1 MKNLFSYIQ
10 VLLLLV
16 ILPSNQAMYGQSFT
30 KYVNPYIGTG
40 GHGHSFLGVT
50 LPFGAVQIGPNNF
63 NKGWDW
69 TSGYHYS
76 DDVIT
81 GFSHQHLN
89 GTGCADGGSLQFMPY
104 TGIIKS
110 ERGTQDNPT
119 SGYSSHYSHNNETAS
134 PGYYQVMLKDYKIN
148 VELAASNRVA
158 FHQYNYPK
166 NTTQD
171 KRMIISLVDANG
183 SKTTAAYIEQTDAY
197 TVRGYRYADGWA
209 KNQQF
214 YFTAKF
220 SQPVKLLIYADNKP
234 VNGKSFKGID
244 VKGNFLFAT
253 TTKEVKIKVGISPVS
268 MDNAEKNIEQEI
280 RHWNFKKVVKQAD
293 EAWNNELAKIKI
305 SGKNKDDRQIF
316 YTAMYHSLMQPNI
329 FNDADGSMRG
339 ADKKIY
345 ENPGFVNYTQLSL
358 WDTYRAAHPFY
369 TISQPEKVADFV
381 NTMLAIYKQSGQL
394 PVWHLYGSDT
404 YEMIGIPSV
413 MVVADAI
420 LKNFKGIDYNL
431 AFDAMKNSMLSNYKD
446 LEYLRT
452 SHYIPSD
459 LATESVAKG
468 LEYAIAD
475 AAIAKVAQ
483 KLGKPEDALYF
494 NNRAKFY
501 KLYWDP
507 ETEFFRGKRKNGSWN
522 TPFNPYNSSH
532 RNDDYCEGT
541 AWQYTWL
548 VPQDVTGLIQLFP
561 NEKAFSSKLDSLF
574 VVKGLDGNNTSPDI
588 SGLIGQYAHGNEP
601 GHHTV
606 YLYNYIGEQ
615 WKTAEKVRSI
625 LKNMYHNDPNGLQG
639 NEDCGQMSSWY
650 ILSALGFYQVNP
662 AGGDFIFGSP
672 LFDKAIIKLPN
683 NKSLIIKAKNN
694 SDKNIYIQSISLNGQ
709 KYTKSF
715 ISYDDIMAGGEL
727 VFEMGNSPS
736 DFGKEKIAR
745 PL

>member
-1 MKNLFSYIQ
+1 MKLFSYQYFLFI
-10 VLLLLV
+10 LLIFPCHQTL
-16 ILPSNQAMYGQSFT
+16 YGQNFV

-50 LPFGAVQIGPNNF
+50 RPFGAVQIGPNNF

-76 DDVIT
+76 DNVIT

-104 TGIIKS
+104 IGPIKS
-110 ERGTQDNPT
+110 ERGTQEDPS
-119 SGYSSHYSHNNETAS
+119 SGYSSHYSHQNEKVS
-134 PGYYQVMLKDYKIN
+134 PSYYQVLLDDSKIN
-148 VELAASNRVA
+148 VELAASERVA
-158 FHQYNYPK
+158 FHQYQYPETEK
-166 NTTQD
+166 D
-171 KRMIISLVDANG
+171 KRLIISLVDANG
-183 SKTTAAYIEQTDAY
+183 SKTTAAYIEQTNDY
-197 TVRGYRYADGWA
+197 TIRGYRYADGWA

-220 SQPVKLLIYADNKP
+220 SQPVKILIFADNKP
-234 VNGKSFKGID
+234 IDGTSFKGID
-244 VKGNFLFAT
+244 VKANFLLPSST
-253 TTKEVKIKVGISPVS
+253 TELKIKVGISPVS
-268 MDNAEKNIEQEI
+268 MDNAEKNIEAEI
-280 RHWNFKKVVKQAD
+280 NHWNFKKVVKETD
-293 EAWNNELAKIKI
+293 EAWNHELSKINVK
-305 SGKNKDDRQIF
+305 GKNINDKKIF
-316 YTAMYHSLMQPNI
+316 YTALYHAFMQPNL
-329 FNDADGSMRG
+329 FNDADGTIRG
-339 ADKKIY
+339 ADKKVY
-345 ENPGFVNYTQLSL
+345 QKPGFVNYTQLSL

-369 TISQPEKVADFV
+369 TLSQPEKVSDYV
-381 NTMLAIYKQSGQL
+381 NTMLAIYKQTGRL

-404 YEMIGIPSV
+404 NEMIGIPSV
-413 MVVADAI
+413 MVIADAI

-431 AFDAMKNSMLSNYKD
+431 ALEAMKHSMLSNYKD

-452 SHYIPSD
+452 NQYIPSD
-459 LATESVAKG
+459 LAKESVAKG

-475 AAIAKVAQ
+475 QAIAQVAE
-483 KLGKPEDALYF
+483 KLGKTDDAAYF
-494 NNRAKFY
+494 TKRAQYY

-507 ETEFFRGKRKNGSWN
+507 ETEFFRGKRKDGSWN

-548 VPQDVTGLIQLFP
+548 VPQDVPGLIKLFP
-561 NEKAFSSKLDSLF
+561 SEKAFSSKLDSLF
-574 VVKGLDGNNTSPDI
+574 VIKGLDGDNISPDI

-615 WKTAEKVRSI
+615 WKTAEKVRFI

-662 AGGDFIFGSP
+662 SGGDFMFGSP
-672 LFDKAIIKLPN
+672 LFDEAILELPAH
-683 NKSLIIKAKNN
+683 KTFKIIAKNN
-694 SDKNIYIQSISLNGQ
+694 SDQNIYIQSVTLNGK

-715 ISYDDIMAGGEL
+715 IPYHDIMAGGTL
-727 VFEMGNSPS
+727 VFEMGSKPS
-736 DFGKEKIAR
+736 DFGVAKENR